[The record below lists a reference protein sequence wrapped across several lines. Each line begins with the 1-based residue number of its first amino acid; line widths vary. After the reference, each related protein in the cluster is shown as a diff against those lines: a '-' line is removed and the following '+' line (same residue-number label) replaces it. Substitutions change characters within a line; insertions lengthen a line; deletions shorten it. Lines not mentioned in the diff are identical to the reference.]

1 MTAQVHRF
9 RCLCPILS
17 TTPITAMGCWQ
28 CLSLSVVQLKGKHY
42 QKTHCRNVVVDTFR
56 LFLSC
61 QQQKNTKSAAAVT
74 SLRTFVRSNTFQR
87 FLLPTSDEGLQ
98 HMHVLSGGKWIA
110 TFQMVGSKSVSF
122 LHPAPRQG
130 RRNVINIGGGK
141 PMWQA

>member
-61 QQQKNTKSAAAVT
+61 QQQKNTKSGAAVT
-74 SLRTFVRSNTFQR
+74 SLRTFVRSSAFSVAVTIVYALYFLFFQKY
-87 FLLPTSDEGLQ
+87 LQ
-98 HMHVLSGGKWIA
+98 HTLHI
-110 TFQMVGSKSVSF
+110 TQTSF
-122 LHPAPRQG
+122 RQ
-130 RRNVINIGGGK
+130 NIIYKNAGT
-141 PMWQA
+141 QISIVFT

>member
-61 QQQKNTKSAAAVT
+61 QQQKNTKNGAAVT
-74 SLRTFVRSNTFQR
+74 SLRPLLFRNDFTCLVLCYRTLYVLTPLGNNIFFFPGDDGLLNRRKSLFQ
-87 FLLPTSDEGLQ
+87 Q
-98 HMHVLSGGKWIA
+98 
-110 TFQMVGSKSVSF
+110 
-122 LHPAPRQG
+122 
-130 RRNVINIGGGK
+130 
-141 PMWQA
+141 